1 MEITIE
7 DYLSPEEIKGIC
19 EDALYEKIRNDM
31 LGLNVNDIIAN
42 ISHAEVEAMVDAYV
56 GDDNFCKTEIPQ
68 KVRAVIENLG
78 TYSVFRKADAWNR
91 KNSVAY
97 DIMEEECRA
106 ARPLIK
112 KSVERIVDQYDF
124 PQLERGEIMY
134 TIADVLADRL
144 LQGKDVK

>member
-1 MEITIE
+1 MEIKIE
-7 DYLSPEEIKGIC
+7 DYLSPEEIKDIC
-19 EDALYEKIRNDM
+19 KDALYEKVRNDM
-31 LGLNVNDIIAN
+31 QGLNVNDIIAN

-56 GDDNFCKTEIPQ
+56 GNDNFCKTEIPK

-78 TYSVFRKADAWNR
+78 TYSVFRKAYGWER

-112 KSVERIVDQYDF
+112 KNVERIVDQYDF
-124 PQLERGEIMY
+124 PQLERDEIMH
-134 TIADVLADRL
+134 TIADVLTNRL
-144 LQGKDVK
+144 LPEKDVK

>member
-1 MEITIE
+1 MEIKIE
-7 DYLSPEEIKGIC
+7 DYLSPEEIKDIC
-19 EDALYEKIRNDM
+19 KDALYEKVRNDM
-31 LGLNVNDIIAN
+31 QGLNVNDIIAN

-56 GDDNFCKTEIPQ
+56 GDDNFCKTQIPK

-78 TYSVFRKADAWNR
+78 TYSVFRKADAWER

-124 PQLERGEIMY
+124 PQLERDEIMY
-134 TIADVLADRL
+134 TIADVLTDRL
-144 LQGKDVK
+144 LPEKDVK

>member
-7 DYLSPEEIKGIC
+7 DYLSPKEIKDIC
-19 EDALYEKIRNDM
+19 KDALYEKVRNDM
-31 LGLNVNDIIAN
+31 QGLNVNDIIAN

-56 GDDNFCKTEIPQ
+56 GNDNFCKTEIPK

-78 TYSVFRKADAWNR
+78 TCSVFRKADAWER

-112 KSVERIVDQYDF
+112 KSVERIIDQYDF
-124 PQLERGEIMY
+124 PQLERDEIMY
-134 TIADVLADRL
+134 TIADVLTNRL
-144 LQGKDVK
+144 LPEKDVK

>member
-1 MEITIE
+1 MEIKIE
-7 DYLSPEEIKGIC
+7 DYLSPEEIKDIC
-19 EDALYEKIRNDM
+19 KDALYEKVRNDM
-31 LGLNVNDIIAN
+31 QGLNVNDIIAN

-56 GDDNFCKTEIPQ
+56 GNDNFCKTEIPK
-68 KVRAVIENLG
+68 KVRSVIENLG
-78 TYSVFRKADAWNR
+78 PYSVFRKAYGWER

-124 PQLERGEIMY
+124 PQLERDEIMH
-134 TIADVLADRL
+134 TIADVLTNRL
-144 LQGKDVK
+144 LPEKDVK

>member
-1 MEITIE
+1 MEIKIE
-7 DYLSPEEIKGIC
+7 DYLSPEEIKDIC
-19 EDALYEKIRNDM
+19 KYALYEKVRNDM
-31 LGLNVNDIIAN
+31 QGLNVNDIIAN

-56 GDDNFCKTEIPQ
+56 GNDNFCKTEIPK

-78 TYSVFRKADAWNR
+78 PYSVFRKAYGWEQ

-124 PQLERGEIMY
+124 PQLERDEIMY
-134 TIADVLADRL
+134 TIADVLTNRL
-144 LQGKDVK
+144 LPEKDIK